1 MAIQSRKAEREALAN
16 VKSGDDKEQVL
27 KDAVVAV
34 LEAFMDGR
42 DFYVVGME
50 IGPGQSGLF
59 GPYLTKKEAQ
69 NALQALSSPLQQ
81 EPAKAAIWKLY
92 DVPVVS

>member
-1 MAIQSRKAEREALAN
+1 MAKIQSRKAERDALAS

-34 LEAFMDGR
+34 LEAFVDGR

-50 IGPGQSGLF
+50 VGPGQSGLF
-59 GPYLTKKEAQ
+59 GPYLSMKEAER
-69 NALQALSSPLQQ
+69 ALQRLSSPLQR
-81 EPAKAAIWKLY
+81 PAKAGIWQLY
-92 DVPVVS
+92 DVPES

>member
-1 MAIQSRKAEREALAN
+1 MIQSRKAERDALAN

-27 KDAVVAV
+27 KDAVSAV

-50 IGPGQSGLF
+50 VGPGQSGLF
-59 GPYLTKKEAQ
+59 GPYLTRKQAEI
-69 NALQALSSPLQQ
+69 ALQALNSPLQGQ
-81 EPAKAAIWKLY
+81 PAKAGIWKLY
-92 DVPVVS
+92 DVPES